1 MLLDMMIL
9 CLKLIVDGK
18 AQIMRESL
26 SMHLVLSPQSFILP
40 KQSNPLNPFNQS
52 ESNTMKKDTFYD
64 ILTSVIIGLLLA
76 MFALA
81 YFDVLVK

>member
-1 MLLDMMIL
+1 M
-9 CLKLIVDGK
+9 
-18 AQIMRESL
+18 
-26 SMHLVLSPQSFILP
+26 
-40 KQSNPLNPFNQS
+40 N
-52 ESNTMKKDTFYD
+52 KDTFYD